1 MHATTTSQAGV
12 LVNQVEED
20 RTMDDEAAQTRERR
34 ER

>member
-20 RTMDDEAAQTRERR
+20 RTMDEASQTRER
-34 ER
+34 

>member
-20 RTMDDEAAQTRERR
+20 RTMDEAAQTRER
-34 ER
+34 